1 MATDFDRLVYMV
13 EALHQEVLN
22 LRAFVAVQNEQL
34 NSFAAL
40 VKDLVQARETERAQ
54 FAALLQQL
62 VETTGGMVT
71 ELQQQVGA
79 AFQVMQQ
86 DLDVLM
92 GRQ

>member
-13 EALHQEVLN
+13 EALHQEVLS
-22 LRAFVAVQNEQL
+22 LSAFVAVQNEQL

-40 VKDLVQARETERAQ
+40 IKDLVQARETERAQ

-62 VETTGGMVT
+62 VETTGGAVT

-86 DLDVLM
+86 ELDGLK
-92 GRQ
+92 GR

>member
-13 EALHQEVLN
+13 ETLHQNVLN
-22 LRAFVAVQNEQL
+22 LDAIVAVQNEQL
-34 NSFAAL
+34 NSVAAL
-40 VKDLVQARETERAQ
+40 VKDLMQARETERAE

-86 DLDVLM
+86 ELDGLK
-92 GRQ
+92 GR

>member
-13 EALHQEVLN
+13 ETLHQNVLN
-22 LRAFVAVQNEQL
+22 LDAIVAGQNEQL
-34 NSFAAL
+34 NSVAAL
-40 VKDLVQARETERAQ
+40 VKDLMQARETERAE

-86 DLDVLM
+86 ELDGLK
-92 GRQ
+92 GR